1 MNTFGFH
8 IHITF
13 SGESHGD
20 SLSVVLEGLP
30 KDLRLNEEEIR
41 KDLEKRRPH
50 GDLSTTRREKDEY
63 RIVSGLTE
71 GRLDG
76 SPLTF
81 VVPNADLRPH
91 DYDNLRFIP
100 RPGHAD
106 YPAWVKDPEY
116 FTHTGGG
123 SYSGR
128 LTVLFSIVGA
138 IARQILAPKGIRVV
152 SHFASIGGI
161 EDLPFPTPGLSE
173 ELLSRL
179 ESAAFPLVD
188 PSREIPMKEA
198 VRAAKEASDTLGGIV
213 ESAIL
218 GVPAGFGEPWFDSVE
233 SLLSHL
239 LFSIPAVK
247 GVEFGDGFSFAER
260 RGSQVKDEYEFDPEG
275 KIVTAA
281 NHNGGILGG
290 LTTGMPIRIRTAFK
304 PASSIGL
311 PQRSVNVATREPAI
325 VTVGGRHDP
334 CIALRAIHVVN
345 AVLWYG
351 ILEIMAERDAI

>member
-1 MNTFGFH
+1 MNTFGFR

-20 SLSVVLEGLP
+20 SLCVVMEGLP
-30 KDLRLNEEEIR
+30 KGMRLNEEEIR
-41 KDLEKRRPH
+41 KDLEKRRPQ
-50 GDLSTTRREKDEY
+50 GDLATARREKDEY

-81 VVPNADLRPH
+81 VVPNADVRPV

-106 YPAWVKDPEY
+106 YPAWVRDPEY
-116 FTHTGGG
+116 FDHTGGG

-128 LTVLFSIVGA
+128 LTVLFSIAGA
-138 IARQILAPKGIRVV
+138 VARQILAPKGIRVV

-161 EDLPFPTPGLSE
+161 EDLPLPALGFSQ

-179 ESAAFPLVD
+179 ESAAFPLMD
-188 PSREIPMKEA
+188 PSLEPRMKAA
-198 VRAAKEASDTLGGIV
+198 VGAAKEASDTLGGIV
-213 ESAIL
+213 ESSLL
-218 GVPAGFGEPWFDSVE
+218 GVPAGLGEPWFDSVE

-247 GVEFGDGFSFAER
+247 GVEFGDGFSFAAL
-260 RGSQVKDEYEFDPEG
+260 RGSEVKDEYAFDPEG
-275 KIVTAA
+275 KIVTSA
-281 NHNGGILGG
+281 NHNGGLLGG
-290 LTTGMPIRIRTAFK
+290 LTTGMPIRVRTVLK
-304 PASSIGL
+304 PASSIGQ
-311 PQRSVNVATREPAI
+311 PQRSVNLATREPAVI
-325 VTVGGRHDP
+325 TVGGRHDP

-351 ILEIMAERDAI
+351 MLEIMAERDAL

>member
-1 MNTFGFH
+1 MNTFGFR

-20 SLSVVLEGLP
+20 FLSVVMEGLP
-30 KDLRLNEEEIR
+30 KGLRLNEEEIR
-41 KDLEKRRPH
+41 KDLEKRRPK
-50 GDLSTTRREKDEY
+50 GDLATARREKDEY
-63 RIVSGLTE
+63 RIVSGLTD
-71 GRLDG
+71 GCLDG

-81 VVPNADLRPH
+81 VVPNADVRPQ
-91 DYDNLRFIP
+91 DYDNLRSVP

-106 YPAWVKDPEY
+106 YPAWVRDPD
-116 FTHTGGG
+116 FFGHTGGG
-123 SYSGR
+123 PYSGR

-138 IARQILAPKGIRVV
+138 IARQILAPKGIRIV
-152 SHFASIGGI
+152 SHFASVGGI
-161 EDLPFPTPGLSE
+161 EDLPLPAVHFSD

-179 ESAAFPLVD
+179 ESAVFPLVD
-188 PSREIPMKEA
+188 PSRENLMKDA
-198 VRAAKEASDTLGGIV
+198 VRAAKEASDTLGGII
-213 ESAIL
+213 ESSIL
-218 GVPAGFGEPWFDSVE
+218 GVPAGYGEPWFDSVE

-247 GVEFGDGFSFAER
+247 GVEFGDGFSFASHP
-260 RGSQVKDEYEFDPEG
+260 GSEVKDEYELDPEG
-275 KIVTAA
+275 KIVTSA

-290 LTTGMPIRIRTAFK
+290 LTTGMPIRIRTAIK

-311 PQRSVNVATREPAI
+311 PQRSVNLETREPAI

-351 ILEIMAERDAI
+351 ILEIMSERDLI